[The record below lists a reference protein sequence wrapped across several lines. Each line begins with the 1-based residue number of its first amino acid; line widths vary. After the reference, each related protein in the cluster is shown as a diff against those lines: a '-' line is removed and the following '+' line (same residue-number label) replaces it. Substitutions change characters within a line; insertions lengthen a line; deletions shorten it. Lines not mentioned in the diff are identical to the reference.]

1 MKKRES
7 LSGKRIIL
15 GVTGSISAFKSAEL
29 ASQLVQR
36 GAEVTVVMTSGAT
49 EFIGPLTFQTITRNK
64 VLVNQYDIESVTD
77 ATHISETDNADL
89 VIIAPAT
96 ANFIGKVA
104 GGIADDL
111 LTSLMLAIRCPVLI
125 APAMN
130 NRMWEN
136 PIVQENCKK
145 LQTVLNYQMVSPGEG
160 FLACGTYAVGR
171 LAEPLQIVEEIEQ
184 CICS

>member
-1 MKKRES
+1 LKKRES
-7 LSGKRIIL
+7 LSGKNIIL

-29 ASQLVQR
+29 SSQLVQR

-49 EFIGPLTFQTITRNK
+49 KFVGPLTFQAITRNR
-64 VLVNQYDIESVTD
+64 VLIDQYDVESVTD
-77 ATHISETDNADL
+77 ATHISETENADL

-104 GGIADDL
+104 NGIADDL

-136 PIVQENCKK
+136 PLVQENSKK
-145 LQTVLNYQMVSPGEG
+145 LETILGYQMVPPGEG

-171 LAEPLQIVEEIEQ
+171 LAEPMQIVQEIEQ